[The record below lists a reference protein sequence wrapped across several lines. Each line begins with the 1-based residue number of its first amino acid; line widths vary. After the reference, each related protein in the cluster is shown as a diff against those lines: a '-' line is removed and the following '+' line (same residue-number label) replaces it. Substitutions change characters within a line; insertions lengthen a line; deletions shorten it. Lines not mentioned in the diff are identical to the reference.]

1 MGFPGPGISRP
12 TGSGTMSGKEEV
24 IRRVHQALEYEPRV
38 NLHLYPVRIG
48 YTDGAVVL
56 EGEVG
61 DVAAKKLALEL
72 AGAVDGV
79 RGVIDR
85 LHVLPSERKGDGAIR
100 DALGAFL
107 LREPEFRQC
116 SIRVRAKGRVETVR
130 DAGAEGAGEIGIA
143 VADGII
149 TLEGRVISHSH
160 KRLAGVLAW
169 WTPGC
174 RDVVNSLYVEPA
186 EEDNDGEV
194 VDALRLVLE
203 MDPLVEAA
211 QIRASCRNYVVTLE
225 GYVRTEEERR
235 QAERDAW
242 CLFAVDK
249 VVNRIEVRK

>member
-1 MGFPGPGISRP
+1 VP
-12 TGSGTMSGKEEV
+12 GKEET
-24 IRRVHQALEYEPRV
+24 IRRVHRALEYEPRV
-38 NLHLYPVRIG
+38 NLHLHPVRIG

-61 DVAAKKLALEL
+61 DIATKKLALEL
-72 AGAVDGV
+72 AAAVDGV
-79 RGVIDR
+79 RGVVDR
-85 LHVLPSERKGDGAIR
+85 LRVAPSERKGDGAIR
-100 DALGAFL
+100 DALTAFL
-107 LREPEFRQC
+107 QREPEFRQC
-116 SIRVRAKGRVETVR
+116 SIRVRAKGRIETLHEVSTDR
-130 DAGAEGAGEIGIA
+130 AGEIEIG

-186 EEDNDGEV
+186 EEDNDDEV

-203 MDPLVEAA
+203 MDPLVEAG
-211 QIRASCRNYVVTLE
+211 QVRASCRHYVVTLE

-235 QAERDAW
+235 RAESDAW

>member
-1 MGFPGPGISRP
+1 MP
-12 TGSGTMSGKEEV
+12 GKEET
-24 IRRVHQALEYEPRV
+24 IKQVHHALEYETRV
-38 NLHLYPVRIG
+38 NLHRYPLRIG

-61 DVAAKKLALEL
+61 DVATKKLALEL
-72 AGAVDGV
+72 AAAVEGV
-79 RGVIDR
+79 RGVVDR
-85 LHVLPSERKGDGAIR
+85 LHVAPAERKGDGAIR

-130 DAGAEGAGEIGIA
+130 DAGAEGAGEIEIA

-174 RDVVNSLYVEPA
+174 RDVVNSLSVEPA

-249 VVNRIEVRK
+249 VVNRVEVRK

>member
-1 MGFPGPGISRP
+1 MP
-12 TGSGTMSGKEEV
+12 GKEEV

-38 NLHLYPVRIG
+38 NLHHYPVRIG
-48 YTDGAVVL
+48 YTGGAVVL

-61 DVAAKKLALEL
+61 DVATKKVALEL
-72 AGAVDGV
+72 AAAVEGV
-79 RGVIDR
+79 RGVVDR
-85 LHVLPSERKGDGAIR
+85 LHVAPSERKGDGAIR
-100 DALGAFL
+100 DALSAFL
-107 LREPEFRQC
+107 QREAEFRQC
-116 SIRVRAKGRVETVR
+116 SIRVRAKGRVEAVR
-130 DAGAEGAGEIGIA
+130 DAGAEGAGEIEIA
-143 VADGII
+143 VADGVI
-149 TLEGRVISHSH
+149 TLEGKVISHSH

-174 RDVVNSLYVEPA
+174 RDAVNSLYVEPA

-225 GYVRTEEERR
+225 GYARTEEERG

-249 VVNRIEVRK
+249 VINRIQVRK